1 MDEALLIVLAG
12 CVASMSVAVLAY
24 MMTKD
29 V

>member
-12 CVASMSVAVLAY
+12 CVAIMSVAVLAY

-29 V
+29 A